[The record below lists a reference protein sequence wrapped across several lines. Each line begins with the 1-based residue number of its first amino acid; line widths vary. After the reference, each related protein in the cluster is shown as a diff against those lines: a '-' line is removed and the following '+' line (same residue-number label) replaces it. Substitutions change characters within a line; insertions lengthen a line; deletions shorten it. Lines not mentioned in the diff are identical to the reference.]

1 MRINTNVAAL
11 HAHRRLTLSSE
22 ALGKS
27 IGRLSSGLR
36 INKASDDAAGLGIAN
51 TLRADVRSLQQAA
64 KNAEQANSILQV
76 MEGAT
81 TQISAILDRMKE
93 LATQA
98 NSASSGPDGGAAKAA
113 LNAEYQQ
120 LMSELDRIVNTTT
133 FYGQTLLAGGF
144 GTYVSG
150 GTWSGAGTGVY
161 DVKLNGTAAGTYTI
175 TNDADDG
182 NSVTLTQSGTG
193 ASQTVSVTTD
203 GKQDVTFSTFG
214 ITLKLG
220 ANFVRSNGTDTA
232 GTFHSATI
240 VVSGAASGSFM
251 VSSSGA
257 YAGNDLVTMN
267 AVDVDSTSLG
277 ISGGNIS
284 TAAGAQTALAALD
297 TAIERLNEAIG
308 AIGAAQNRV
317 TYALQNVRT
326 TIENTQAAESTIRD
340 VDMAAEVT
348 EMTRFQILQQ
358 AGTAVLA
365 QANAMPQTIL
375 SLLR

>member
-232 GTFHSATI
+232 GTFHNTTI